1 MRMSGYLKAVFAS
14 VSWRST
20 ATALCLGLTL
30 NFLRWTQGHSVAPR
44 SFVFSSLVITTLG
57 SQLVM
62 LGALAAD
69 EAVRRGMRA
78 RFAYSLALLA
88 ASFGTAVGQWYIR
101 GWFNFYTAMDQPGVA
116 LAVRRTMI
124 IFVAVDVLIFGG
136 LAILVYFNRRS
147 AQQILDGV
155 RGAELKRVQIEQ
167 RLTDSRLA
175 AARSQIDPSLLFGE
189 LAEIKNLYVH
199 EAIDADAKL
208 NALIKRLQATV
219 TGSAL
224 RSL

>member
-1 MRMSGYLKAVFAS
+1 MLGYLKAVLAS
-14 VSWRST
+14 VTWRST

-30 NFLRWTQGHSVAPR
+30 DFLRWTQGQGVAPR
-44 SFVFSSLVITTLG
+44 NFVFSGLVITTLG
-57 SQLVM
+57 SLLVM
-62 LGALAAD
+62 LGALAAN
-69 EAVRRGMRA
+69 EAVRRGTRA

-101 GWFNFYTAMDQPGVA
+101 GWFHFYTAMDQPGVP

-124 IFVAVDVLIFGG
+124 IYVAVDVLIFGG
-136 LAILVYFNRRS
+136 LAILVYVNRRS

-155 RGAELKRVQIEQ
+155 RAAELKRLQMEQ

-175 AARSQIDPSLLFGE
+175 AARSHIDPNVLFGE
-189 LAEIKNLYVH
+189 LADIKNLYVH

-224 RSL
+224 RSP